1 MVPVSKRPS
10 SSKPRQPKRKKT
22 GRGFPSSPTAND
34 TQIEGTS
41 RESQA
46 QTSSGR
52 KTQATQAQSGDSEK
66 IGKDAALPEVDS
78 QPLPAGKSKSLR
90 PKARPLK
97 QAKTQVTSSFP
108 PQPQSMDEIQPVAS
122 GAATVGI
129 VEAIH
134 SLPLTLEVENEDS
147 HTETPIA
154 RDSRKRPKPTSPQ
167 RNRANK
173 RQKILDQARSKAGE
187 TSNCSK
193 DVNAAAEGNYILIIF
208 QRLANKA
215 Y

>member
-10 SSKPRQPKRKKT
+10 SSKPRQRKHKGT
-22 GRGFPSSPTAND
+22 RRGFPSSPTGIDTND

-46 QTSSGR
+46 QKSSGR
-52 KTQATQAQSGDSEK
+52 KTQAQSGDSEM
-66 IGKDAALPEVDS
+66 IEKDAAQPEIHS

-97 QAKTQVTSSFP
+97 QAKTQVTSSSP
-108 PQPQSMDEIQPVAS
+108 PQPQGMGEIQPVAS

-129 VEAIH
+129 VESIH